1 VASVLGILSLVISLR
16 QSWAATPGLLS
27 VLTLLLLSLLAFDPA
42 LAREEETGLPI
53 IDSGTATADLDS
65 RRVPIRY
72 SMTIAGPLVQVR
84 PLIDALGG
92 ELRVGPLGE
101 SHELSLN
108 DRSYAFGPP
117 SDALTFDEEIV
128 NLSQAAIRG
137 PAGAEVPLDLLDN
150 IYGHQLG
157 YEFSWNAGARSLMVR
172 NRPARELD
180 MEFNLVHVQ
189 GVTTVVFQFPVRPR
203 YRLRESGNT
212 VVVELVGDR
221 LGAHTAKPTPND
233 ELVRNIGLATNGIR
247 LRLAP
252 GTVAEDYVLE
262 DPFRLVFD
270 VFRGSQRASSDDT
283 TSPAAPPNL
292 RRQRTSGIRTIVLD
306 PGHGG
311 SDTGAISSSGLEE
324 KRLTL
329 QLARLVKEML
339 ERRLP
344 VRVVL
349 TRDRDGELP
358 LEARAALANQY
369 KGDLF
374 VSLHLNSA
382 HGSSANGAETYFLS
396 LEATDEA
403 AAMAASAENGGT
415 RNGDPLFDLQLLL
428 WDLAQ
433 SQHLARSQTLAKL
446 IQEELNLTLELRN
459 RGVKQAPFRVLMGV
473 AMPAVLVEFGFLSNP
488 SEESKLQDPE
498 YRLSLAEALVDAIS
512 RYRAGVQGIPEGREE
527 AVR

>member
-1 VASVLGILSLVISLR
+1 MISLR
-16 QSWAATPGLLS
+16 QTWTATL
-27 VLTLLLLSLLAFDPA
+27 VLLSLLALDPA
-42 LAREEETGLPI
+42 FGREEETGLPI
-53 IDSGTATADLDS
+53 IDSGVAAVDLES
-65 RRVPIRY
+65 RRLSVRY

-84 PLIDALGG
+84 PVIDALGG

-101 SHELSLN
+101 SHQLTLN

-117 SDALTFDEEIV
+117 SDALTYDEEIV
-128 NLSQAAIRG
+128 NLSQAAING

-157 YEFSWNAGARSLMVR
+157 YEFSWNAAARMLMVR

-189 GVTTVVFQFPVRPR
+189 GVTTVVFQFPTRPR
-203 YRLRESGNT
+203 YRIRDSGST
-212 VVVELVGDR
+212 IFVELVGDR
-221 LGAHTAKPTPND
+221 LGAHTARGTPKD
-233 ELVRNIGLATNGIR
+233 ELVRNIGFASNGIR
-247 LRLAP
+247 LQLAP
-252 GTVAEDYVLE
+252 GTVAEDYVLD

-270 VFRGSQRASSDDT
+270 VFRGARGAAEDSAA
-283 TSPAAPPNL
+283 PATPPNL
-292 RRQRTSGIRTIVLD
+292 RRQRGSGIRTIVLD

-311 SDTGAISSSGLEE
+311 SDTGAVSRSGLEE

-329 QLARLVKEML
+329 QLARSVKHLL
-339 ERRLP
+339 EQRLP

-349 TRDRDGELP
+349 TRDGDGELP

-403 AAMAASAENGGT
+403 AALAAEAENIGSQD
-415 RNGDPLFDLQLLL
+415 GDPLFDLQLLL

-446 IQEELNLTLELRN
+446 IQEELNLALDMRN
-459 RGVKQAPFRVLMGV
+459 RGVKQAPFRVLMGIS
-473 AMPAVLVEFGFLSNP
+473 MPAVLVEFGFLSNP
-488 SEESKLQDPE
+488 SEETKLRDPQ

-512 RYRAGVQGIPEGREE
+512 RYRAGVQGIREGQEE

>member
-1 VASVLGILSLVISLR
+1 MSSRQRWAAAVAALSLTSVLV
-16 QSWAATPGLLS
+16 AA
-27 VLTLLLLSLLAFDPA
+27 PA
-42 LAREEETGLPI
+42 AARDEDRGLPI
-53 IDSGTATADLDS
+53 IDSGVAAVDLGT
-65 RRVPIRY
+65 RRVQAHY
-72 SMTIAGPLVQVR
+72 SMTIAGPLVQAQ
-84 PLIDALGG
+84 PLIEALGG

-101 SHELSLN
+101 SYELTIE
-108 DRSYAFGPP
+108 DRTYHFGPP
-117 SDALTFDEEIV
+117 SDALTWNEEIV
-128 NLSQAAIRG
+128 NLSQAAIMG

-157 YEFSWNAGARSLMVR
+157 YEFSWNAAARMLMVR
-172 NRPARELD
+172 HQPARELD
-180 MEFNLVHVQ
+180 VEFNLVHVQ
-189 GVTTVVFQFPVRPR
+189 GVTTVVFQFPTRPR
-203 YRLRESGNT
+203 YRVRQSGNT
-212 VVVELVGDR
+212 VFVELVGDR
-221 LGAHTAKPTPND
+221 LASRSARPTPQD
-233 ELVRNIGLATNGIR
+233 ELVRNIGMASNGIQ

-252 GTVAEDYVLE
+252 DTVTEEYVLD

-270 VFRGSQRASSDDT
+270 VFRGSRRATEDE
-283 TSPAAPPNL
+283 PATAPAPPNL
-292 RRQRTSGIRTIVLD
+292 RRQRGSGVRTIVLD

-311 SDTGAISSSGLEE
+311 GDTGAVSLSGLQE

-329 QLARLVKEML
+329 QLARSVKEML
-339 ERRLP
+339 EDRLP

-349 TRDRDGELP
+349 TRDGDSELP

-382 HGSSANGAETYFLS
+382 NGSSANGAETYFLS

-403 AAMAASAENGGT
+403 AALAAAAENVVSED
-415 RNGDPLFDLQLLL
+415 GDPLFDLQLLL

-433 SQHLARSQTLAKL
+433 SQHLAHSQTLAKL
-446 IQEELNLTLELRN
+446 IQEELNLALEMRN

-488 SEESKLQDPE
+488 DEEARLQDPE
-498 YRLSLAEALVDAIS
+498 YRQSLANALVDAIS
-512 RYRAGVQGIPEGREE
+512 RYRATVQDIPGRQEE